1 MDTDLEEKTRVF
13 LYLDS
18 YFSFFYAKTMLS
30 VFHSTVIENCIGCL
44 EEQFSP
50 FFHECVM
57 LSDEEKV
64 LSCYD
69 YMLKKIREDDILRE
83 WDIAVN
89 QLNNVPPDL
98 LAMYKLNLYNDQ
110 WRAHLLQTQSCKD
123 QIVKMII
130 RLYKLERYFS

>member
-1 MDTDLEEKTRVF
+1 
-13 LYLDS
+13 
-18 YFSFFYAKTMLS
+18 
-30 VFHSTVIENCIGCL
+30 
-44 EEQFSP
+44 
-50 FFHECVM
+50 M